1 VLSNLRN
8 LRDSS
13 RSFFDKSLFTKSGD
27 LWKIPGGYALRES
40 QNIVEVLKNENVM
53 ETFSSKKN
61 ATAWCI
67 LRNNGRS
74 DDAILLRH
82 HDSKISFLQTNIIMN
97 ERAFELADDAEY
109 RNIIEAKL
117 SNDYQKL
124 NYSKKQVDKF
134 INLAKYFQRRGFEY
148 EAF

>member
-1 VLSNLRN
+1 M
-8 LRDSS
+8 
-13 RSFFDKSLFTKSGD
+13 
-27 LWKIPGGYALRES
+27 RES
-40 QNIVEVLKNENVM
+40 QNNVEVLKNENVM
-53 ETFSSKKN
+53 EIFSCKKN

-67 LRNNGRS
+67 LRNNGKS

-82 HDSKISFLQTNIIMN
+82 HDSKIFFLQTSIIMN
-97 ERAFELADDAEY
+97 ERAYELAEDDEY